1 MDTELTFEP
10 FEPPALATWL
20 VGVRTSYVEERV
32 AGGDSRAE
40 AETNAD
46 ESMTRL
52 LPGGVPSPG
61 QLIGRILSDG
71 TPIGNL
77 WIGPYGDDPQRWWVW
92 DVAID
97 EGRRGQGYGR
107 GAMLLAEK
115 LARHA
120 GASTLGLNV
129 FTSNT
134 AARHLYASLG
144 YRDTSAQ
151 MRKDL

>member
-1 MDTELTFEP
+1 MDSELTFEP

-20 VGVRTSYVEERV
+20 VDLRTSYIKERV
-32 AGGDSRAE
+32 VGGDSHGEAE
-40 AETNAD
+40 ANAD
-46 ESMTRL
+46 ESLARL
-52 LPGGVPSPG
+52 LPGGIPLPG
-61 QLIGRILSDG
+61 QLIGRILADG
-71 TPIGNL
+71 TPVGNL
-77 WIGPYGDDPQRWWVW
+77 WIGPYGDDPGRWWVW

-97 EGRRGQGYGR
+97 EDRRSQGYGR
-107 GAMLLAEK
+107 RAMLLAER

-134 AARHLYASLG
+134 AARRLYASLG